1 MKIGYAPIMMKGAW
15 RLLLDPPLPG
25 LRNMARDLALLEST
39 VRNETLTTLRFY
51 SWSPPCLS
59 LGRHQD
65 AATAADLKFCRR
77 HGIEVLRRPTGGRAV
92 LHHLEL
98 TYSFVSTLGQ
108 DLMPTKIQDCY
119 ALICKVIVRA
129 FRDMGIDAETRDGVF
144 NRQLP
149 RPSSSI
155 PCFMAAAGG
164 EIHVGGRKLV
174 GSAMRVRQ
182 NCMLQHGS
190 ILLDWDT
197 HMQAGAMGARDA
209 AALEASIITLRE
221 LLGRRPEPAETAR
234 KIASAFEAEFD
245 IVFRESGL
253 SGMERESE
261 EELRRDIEIIDE
273 KEGS

>member
-1 MKIGYAPIMMKGAW
+1 
-15 RLLLDPPLPG
+15 
-25 LRNMARDLALLEST
+25 MARDLALLEST
-39 VRNETLTTLRFY
+39 VRNGAPTTLRFY
-51 SWSPPCLS
+51 SFSPPCLS

-65 AATAADLKFCRR
+65 AEKAADLNFCRQ
-77 HGIEVLRRPTGGRAV
+77 HGIDVLRRPTGGRAV

-98 TYSFVSTLGQ
+98 TYSFISVLDGSP
-108 DLMPTKIQDCY
+108 MPARIQDCY
-119 ALICKVIVRA
+119 ALICSVIVRA
-129 FRDMGIDAETRDGVF
+129 LRDMGIDAKTSDGAF
-144 NRQLP
+144 NNPLP

-155 PCFMAAAGG
+155 PCFMASAGG

-182 NCMLQHGS
+182 NCILQHGS

-197 HMQAGAMGARDA
+197 RMQAGAMGARDA

-221 LLGRRPEPAETAR
+221 LLGRRPDPAETAR
-234 KIASAFEAEFD
+234 KIASAFEIEFG

-261 EELRRDIEIIDE
+261 EELRLDIEIIE
-273 KEGS
+273 EGEGA